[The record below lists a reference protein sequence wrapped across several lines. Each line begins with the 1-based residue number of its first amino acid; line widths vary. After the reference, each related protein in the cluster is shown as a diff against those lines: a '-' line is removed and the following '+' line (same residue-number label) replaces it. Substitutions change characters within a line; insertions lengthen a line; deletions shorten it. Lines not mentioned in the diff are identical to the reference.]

1 MAQHDP
7 EDHGPATQRLAPRLA
22 ETETAR
28 GAQQA
33 PTAVYEVVI
42 SYQEPEFAAN
52 AGLPLT
58 TYRGTFR
65 VNAPDAE
72 AAKKL
77 AVARFREIQGQSS
90 VGWARDIVDIA
101 CSRVP

>member
-7 EDHGPATQRLAPRLA
+7 EDHGPATQRLPPLLA
-22 ETETAR
+22 EPEDAR

-33 PTAVYEVVI
+33 ATAMYEVVI
-42 SYQEPEFAAN
+42 SYREPEFAAH

-58 TYRGTFR
+58 TYRGSFR
-65 VNAPDAE
+65 VSAPNAE

-101 CSRVP
+101 CSRVS